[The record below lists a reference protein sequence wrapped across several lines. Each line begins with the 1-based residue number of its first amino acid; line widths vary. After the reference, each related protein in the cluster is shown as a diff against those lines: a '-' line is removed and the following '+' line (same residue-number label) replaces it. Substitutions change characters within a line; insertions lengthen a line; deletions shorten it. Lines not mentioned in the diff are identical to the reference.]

1 MSHSAHIQGVFD
13 LLSAPG
19 SPFECGDVDVRGQT
33 YTGYVNAPAHVRH
46 LWLGCKA
53 QDTDEYLVYED
64 ERITYGQARARVLQV
79 ANALIDDFGVQP
91 GDSVGLA
98 LRNYPEW
105 VLGWWAIQMAGA
117 VAVEINSFWNETELA
132 YGITDSGSGVVIADQ
147 ARHEALVAQ
156 QDTIAAAGIE
166 LRTIVVRSSV
176 DLGAGATHWD
186 DVTGDEA
193 VPELAIGTDD
203 RAAMVYTSGTTA
215 FPKGVVHSQRNIVT
229 NHFNMVFLNLGMR
242 LAEVSAE
249 GGDPKAAAAAAD
261 ASPQSVML
269 VAVPLFHVTGSHC
282 VMLPITATGGKL
294 VLMYK
299 WNAERALELIEREKV
314 TNFTGVP
321 TMTMDM
327 LASPAFAST
336 DTSTLS
342 GMSSGG
348 APNPPHM
355 VAKVDGAI
363 KNASVAQG
371 YGLSEVSGIATANGG
386 IFYGARA
393 GSCGVAP
400 RIAEMKVVDNEGQT
414 LSNGEAGELCIRGP
428 HVFVEYHNKPEATAA
443 VVDAAGWFHT
453 GDIATIDDDSFVT
466 IVDRAKDVVIR
477 GGENVGCAEVEAAVA
492 RHPDVHECA
501 VFGLPDERLG
511 ETVAVAIHPLA
522 GMELDPE
529 QVREFAAGSLAAF
542 KVPSSV
548 FIYDTP
554 LPKNPNGK
562 ILKRQLREE
571 LGNSGETQ
579 ARAGSD
585 SLR

>member
-1 MSHSAHIQGVFD
+1 MSHAAHIHGVFD
-13 LLSAPG
+13 KLSAPG
-19 SPFECGDVDVRGQT
+19 SPFECGEVAVRGRT
-33 YTGYVNAPAHVRH
+33 YTGYVNAPDHVRH

-53 QDTDEYLVYED
+53 ADSDEFLVYED
-64 ERITYGQARARVLQV
+64 ERITYGEARARVQQV

-117 VAVEINSFWNETELA
+117 VAVEFNSFWNPTELA
-132 YGITDSGSGVVIADQ
+132 YGVTDSGSAIVIADQ
-147 ARHEALVAQ
+147 VRYEALASQ
-156 QDTIAAAGIE
+156 REAIASAGIE
-166 LRTIVVRSSV
+166 LQAIVVRAAGV
-176 DLGAGATHWD
+176 LGAGVTHWD
-186 DVTGDEA
+186 DVVGVESI
-193 VPELAIGTDD
+193 PELSIGPDD
-203 RAAMVYTSGTTA
+203 RSAMVYTSGTTA
-215 FPKGVVHSQRNIVT
+215 FPKGVVHSQRNVVT
-229 NHFNMVFLNLGMR
+229 NHLNMVFLNLGMR
-242 LAEVSAE
+242 LAEVSAQ
-249 GGDPKAAAAAAD
+249 GGDPMAAAAAAE
-261 ASPQSVML
+261 AAPQPVML

-299 WNAERALELIEREKV
+299 WDAERALQLIEREKV

-321 TMTMDM
+321 TMTMDL
-327 LASPAFAST
+327 LASPKFATT

-355 VAKVDGAI
+355 VDKVNGAI
-363 KNASVAQG
+363 ENANVAQG

-386 IFYGARA
+386 VFYGDRA

-400 RIAEMKVVDNEGQT
+400 RVADMKVVNDDGEE
-414 LSNGEAGELCIRGP
+414 LAHGEAGELCIRGP
-428 HVFVEYHNKPEATAA
+428 HVFVEYHNKPEATAE
-443 VVDAAGWFHT
+443 VVDVAGWFHT
-453 GDIATIDDDSFVT
+453 GDIATIDDDGFVT
-466 IVDRAKDVVIR
+466 IVDRAKDIVIR

-492 RHPDVHECA
+492 AHPGVHECA
-501 VFGLPDERLG
+501 VFGIPDERLG

-522 GMELDPE
+522 QTHIDPE
-529 QVREFAAGSLAAF
+529 EVITFAAASLAAF

-548 FIYDTP
+548 FIYDEP

-571 LGNSGETQ
+571 LGNSSET
-579 ARAGSD
+579 
-585 SLR
+585 